1 MICRVCKSE
10 DLFLVY
16 EQGYNNQFRYF
27 KCGNCNL
34 VNLDLESIL
43 ITENQEKYVYLYK
56 PPADYEKVK
65 GSLDTYHFVKKY
77 VPGKGAFMDIGC
89 GFGSVLYFFR
99 KFGWDVK
106 GLELAPELAEHVKKT
121 LQIDVEVCDFL
132 KFEKDLG
139 QYDLVSLRQVLE
151 HLPDSVLAMKRIS
164 GLLKSNGYGYFEF
177 PNIDGFSHRLQ
188 RARNK
193 IGFLKKK
200 YDPSFVPGHCNEFS
214 KKSFAFLLKETGFRL
229 IRWETYSKKTVSNFI
244 YNHFHFGTKARA
256 IVQKVN

>member
-1 MICRVCKSE
+1 MVCRSCNSNN
-10 DLFLVY
+10 LYFFY
-16 EQGYNNQFRYF
+16 SQGYENQFRYY
-27 KCGNCNL
+27 KCRNCHL
-34 VNLDLESIL
+34 VNLDIDGYF

-65 GSLDTYHFVKKY
+65 GSLDTYNFVKKY
-77 VPGKGAFMDIGC
+77 VKGIGAYIDIGC

-99 KFGWDVK
+99 KFGWTVK
-106 GLELAPELAEHVKKT
+106 GLELAPELADHVRKT

-132 KFEKDLG
+132 KFESDQG
-139 QYDLVSLRQVLE
+139 RYDLVSLRQVLE
-151 HLPDSVLAMKRIS
+151 HLPDSVMAMNRIS

-214 KKSFAFLLKETGFRL
+214 KKSFEFLLEETGFRL
-229 IRWETYSKKTVSNFI
+229 IRWETYSKKPVSDFI